1 MINYWSICMSS
12 HAKNRTQDEI
22 DSIHQYYM
30 EIINSMPN
38 IVYWIDTEC
47 NLKGCNNNFV
57 ELLGVN
63 TINDLKGSPYQ
74 QMEEFAHWDKERIEA
89 LKLDDMKVIFS
100 GVPQHHVE
108 EQPIKDNSGKLFY
121 FQSSRIPMYD
131 RNKQIIGLIV
141 ILNNITLNK
150 EIETHVDALQENKQT
165 TKSLLNEGYLPTVL
179 MVEDNI
185 IAQNVEKA
193 LLTALHCHVDIA
205 DSADSAI
212 KLFQPGK
219 YDLVLMDI
227 GLEDSSGYVVA
238 KQLRQK
244 EKNTDHHVPIIALTG
259 FEADVVKYDCQHYF
273 MEGAISKP
281 LTCEQAEQIIKHY
294 VYHMDVPIRGLKT
307 T

>member
-1 MINYWSICMSS
+1 MSP
-12 HAKNRTQDEI
+12 HVKNRSQDEI

-30 EIINSMPN
+30 EIINSMPH

-47 NLKGCNNNFV
+47 NLKGCNNNFIK
-57 ELLGVN
+57 LLGLN
-63 TINDLKGSPYQ
+63 SLKDLKGSPYQ
-74 QMEEFAHWDKERIEA
+74 QMEEFAQWDKQRVEE

-100 GVPQHHVE
+100 AVPQHHVE
-108 EQPIKDNSGKLFY
+108 EKPIEDNSGTAYY
-121 FQSSRIPMYD
+121 FESSRIPMYD
-131 RNKQIIGLIV
+131 RNKKIIGLIV
-141 ILNNITLNK
+141 ILNDVTLNK
-150 EIETHVDALQENKQT
+150 QLKTHVNALEENNQKVEH
-165 TKSLLNEGYLPTVL
+165 SLKEGYLPTVL
-179 MVEDNI
+179 MVEDNV

-212 KLFQPGK
+212 KLFHPGK

-244 EKNTDHHVPIIALTG
+244 EKNTNHHVPIIALTG

-294 VYHMDVPIRGLKT
+294 VYHMDVPVRGLKT

>member
-1 MINYWSICMSS
+1 MSS
-12 HAKNRTQDEI
+12 QAKNKSQEEI

-47 NLKGCNNNFV
+47 NLKGCNNNFIK
-57 ELLGVN
+57 LLGVN
-63 TINDLKGSPYQ
+63 TISDLKGSPYQ
-74 QMEEFAHWDKERIEA
+74 QLEEFAHWDKERIEE

-100 GVPQHHVE
+100 GVPQLHVE
-108 EQPIKDNSGKLFY
+108 EKPIKDNSEKLYY
-121 FQSSRIPMYD
+121 FQSSRVPMHNRD
-131 RNKQIIGLIV
+131 KKIIGLIV
-141 ILNNITLNK
+141 ILNDITLNK
-150 EIETHVDALQENKQT
+150 EVETHVDSLQKNNKKMEHT
-165 TKSLLNEGYLPTVL
+165 LKEGYLPTVL

-212 KLFQPGK
+212 KLFHPGK

-244 EKNTDHHVPIIALTG
+244 EKNTNHHVPIIALTG
-259 FEADVVKYDCQHYF
+259 FEAEVVKYDCQHYF

-294 VYHMDVPIRGLKT
+294 VYHMDVPVRGLKT

>member
-1 MINYWSICMSS
+1 MSA
-12 HAKNRTQDEI
+12 HAKNRTVEDLN
-22 DSIHQYYM
+22 SIHEYYM

-57 ELLGVN
+57 KLLGLN
-63 TINDLKGSPYQ
+63 TLKDFKGSPYQ
-74 QMEEFAHWDKERIEA
+74 KMEEFAHWNKERVEE
-89 LKLDDMKVIFS
+89 LKLEDMKVIFS
-100 GVPQHHVE
+100 GIPQHNVE
-108 EQPIKDNSGKLFY
+108 EKAIEDSAGKTYY
-121 FQSSRIPMYD
+121 FLSSRVLMQN
-131 RNKQIIGLIV
+131 RNKKIIGLIV
-141 ILNNITLNK
+141 ILNDITITK
-150 EIETHVDALQENKQT
+150 ELKKHVEVLQEDNQMIKP
-165 TKSLLNEGYLPTVL
+165 LLKEGYLPTVL
-179 MVEDNI
+179 MVEDNV

-193 LLTALHCHVDIA
+193 LLTALHCQVDIA

-244 EKNTDHHVPIIALTG
+244 EKNTQHHVPIIALTG

-294 VYHMDVPIRGLKT
+294 VYHMDVPVRGLKT

>member
-1 MINYWSICMSS
+1 MSS
-12 HAKNRTQDEI
+12 HAKNRTVEDL
-22 DSIHQYYM
+22 DSIHEYYM

-38 IVYWIDTEC
+38 IVYWVDTEC

-57 ELLGVN
+57 KLLGLN
-63 TINDLKGSPYQ
+63 TIKDFKGTPYQ
-74 QMEEFAHWDKERIEA
+74 KMEEFAHWDKERIEE
-89 LKLDDMKVIFS
+89 LKLEDMKVIFS
-100 GVPQHHVE
+100 GVPQHNVE
-108 EQPIKDNSGKLFY
+108 EKAIEDNSGKTYY
-121 FQSSRIPMYD
+121 FLSSRILMHN
-131 RNKQIIGLIV
+131 RNKKVIGLIV
-141 ILNNITLNK
+141 ILNDITLTK
-150 EIETHVDALQENKQT
+150 ELEKHANVLQEDNQKI
-165 TKSLLNEGYLPTVL
+165 KPLLKEGYLPTVL

-193 LLTALHCHVDIA
+193 LLTALHCQVDIA
-205 DSADSAI
+205 DSANSAI
-212 KLFQPGK
+212 ELFQPGK

-244 EKNTDHHVPIIALTG
+244 EKNTQHHVPIIALTG

-294 VYHMDVPIRGLKT
+294 VYHMDVPVRGLKT

>member
-1 MINYWSICMSS
+1 MPS
-12 HAKNRTQDEI
+12 HTKKRTEDGI

-38 IVYWIDTEC
+38 IVYWIDAEC

-57 ELLGVN
+57 KLLSLN
-63 TINDLKGSPYQ
+63 TLNDLKGTPYQ
-74 QMEEFAHWDKERIEA
+74 QMEKFAHWDKERIEE

-100 GVPQHHVE
+100 GIPQHNVE
-108 EQPIKDNSGKLFY
+108 EKPIEDNSGKTYHFLV
-121 FQSSRIPMYD
+121 SRVPMYN
-131 RNKQIIGLIV
+131 RSKKIIGLIV
-141 ILNNITLNK
+141 ILNDVTLNK
-150 EIETHVDALQENKQT
+150 ELATHLDAIQGNNQKIEHSIK
-165 TKSLLNEGYLPTVL
+165 EGYLPTVL

-193 LLTALHCHVDIA
+193 LLTALHCQVDIA

-212 KLFQPGK
+212 KLFHPGK

-244 EKNTDHHVPIIALTG
+244 EKNTQYHVPIIALTG

-294 VYHMDVPIRGLKT
+294 VYHMDVPVRGLKT

>member
-1 MINYWSICMSS
+1 MSS
-12 HAKNRTQDEI
+12 HAKNRTVEDL
-22 DSIHQYYM
+22 DSIHEYYM

-38 IVYWIDTEC
+38 IVYWVDTEC

-57 ELLGVN
+57 KLLGLN
-63 TINDLKGSPYQ
+63 TIKDFKGTPYQ
-74 QMEEFAHWDKERIEA
+74 KMEEFAHWDKERIEE
-89 LKLDDMKVIFS
+89 LKLEDMKVIFS
-100 GVPQHHVE
+100 GVPQHNVE
-108 EQPIKDNSGKLFY
+108 EKAIEDNSGKTYY
-121 FQSSRIPMYD
+121 FLSSRILMHN
-131 RNKQIIGLIV
+131 RNKKVIGLIV
-141 ILNNITLNK
+141 ILNDITLTK
-150 EIETHVDALQENKQT
+150 ELEKHANVLQEDNQKI
-165 TKSLLNEGYLPTVL
+165 KPLLKEDYLPTVL

-193 LLTALHCHVDIA
+193 LLTALHCQVDIA
-205 DSADSAI
+205 DSANSAI
-212 KLFQPGK
+212 ELFQPGK

-244 EKNTDHHVPIIALTG
+244 EKNTQHHVPIIALTG

-294 VYHMDVPIRGLKT
+294 VYHMDVPVRGLKT

>member
-1 MINYWSICMSS
+1 MSS
-12 HAKNRTQDEI
+12 HTKNRTQEDI

-30 EIINSMPN
+30 EIINSIPN
-38 IVYWIDTEC
+38 IVYWVDTEC
-47 NLKGCNNNFV
+47 NLKGCNNNFIK
-57 ELLGVN
+57 LLGVN
-63 TINDLKGSPYQ
+63 TLNDLKGTPYQ
-74 QMEEFAHWDKERIEA
+74 QMERLAHWNKKRIEE
-89 LKLDDMKVIFS
+89 LKLDDMTVIFS
-100 GVPQHHVE
+100 DTPQHNVTE
-108 EQPIKDNSGKLFY
+108 KPIEDSSGKTFY
-121 FQSSRIPMYD
+121 FLASRIPMHN
-131 RNKQIIGLIV
+131 RNNEIIGLVV
-141 ILNNITLNK
+141 ILNDVILNQK
-150 EIETHVDALQENKQT
+150 LETHFDVLDENNQKT
-165 TKSLLNEGYLPTVL
+165 EHLLKKDGYLPTVL
-179 MVEDNI
+179 MVEDNV

-193 LLTALHCHVDIA
+193 LLTALHCQVDIA

-212 KLFQPGK
+212 KLFHPGK

-244 EKNTDHHVPIIALTG
+244 EKNTQYHVPIIALTG

-294 VYHMDVPIRGLKT
+294 VYHMDVSVCGLKT

>member
-1 MINYWSICMSS
+1 MSS
-12 HAKNRTQDEI
+12 HAKNRTKEDI

-47 NLKGCNNNFV
+47 NLKGCNHNFV
-57 ELLGVN
+57 KLLGLN
-63 TINDLKGSPYQ
+63 TLNDLKGSPYQ
-74 QMEEFAHWDKERIEA
+74 QMEESAHWDKERIEE

-100 GVPQHHVE
+100 GIPQHHVE
-108 EQPIKDNSGKLFY
+108 EKPISDSAGKLHY
-121 FQSSRIPMYD
+121 FQSSRVPMYN
-131 RNKQIIGLIV
+131 RNRKIIGLIV
-141 ILNNITLNK
+141 ILNDITLNK
-150 EIETHVDALQENKQT
+150 ELETHVGEFQENSQKLEHT
-165 TKSLLNEGYLPTVL
+165 LKEGYLPTVL

-205 DSADSAI
+205 DSAESAVN
-212 KLFQPGK
+212 LFYPGK

-244 EKNTDHHVPIIALTG
+244 EKNTNHHVPIIALTG

-294 VYHMDVPIRGLKT
+294 VYHMDVPVRGLKT